1 MEANWKSSF
10 SPILQISQIC
20 SQGLREAIAEAKA
33 AFPELSVLEDFLE
46 VGQKKGQLPSAV
58 GPPPVQLEPEPPVLE
73 EPELPAEVQPDPAMI
88 NTLLQLLRSQTE
100 QTLLQEAAP
109 GPSPAMAAPQLS
121 PEHVLQQYLTAAS
134 HPEQWNAP
142 YAASDRMPASLS
154 APSAVGLAG
163 RNHQSYNH
171 AGGATNFQ
179 MEQEYANLGKR
190 QRLTK
195 PGDLYSM
202 HTHASQLAPEKRCSN
217 CRASNTPFWRKDR
230 NSKLSVCN
238 ACGLYAAKNDHP
250 RPFRLWKEGQNVDHL
265 IAAEAAAAATA
276 GSAGAAQQQ
285 QQQQQEGGT
294 IAGINFS
301 IEDMNNFRSAVVA
314 AAAAANT
321 NNIHAA
327 ATTTVAQQNAED
339 GSK

>member
-1 MEANWKSSF
+1 M
-10 SPILQISQIC
+10 QISQIC

-46 VGQKKGQLPSAV
+46 VGQKKGQSPSAV
-58 GPPPVQLEPEPPVLE
+58 GPPLVQLDAEPAVLDE
-73 EPELPAEVQPDPAMI
+73 SALPAEVQPDPAMI

-100 QTLLQEAAP
+100 QTLAAP
-109 GPSPAMAAPQLS
+109 GPSAAVAAPQLS
-121 PEHVLQQYLTAAS
+121 PEHALQQYLTAAS
-134 HPEQWNAP
+134 RPEQWDAS

-154 APSAVGLAG
+154 APLAIGLAG
-163 RNHQSYNH
+163 RSHQSYNH

-190 QRLTK
+190 QRLKK

-202 HTHASQLAPEKRCSN
+202 YNHASQPAPEKRCNN
-217 CRASNTPFWRKDR
+217 CGASNTPFWRKDR

-238 ACGLYAAKNDHP
+238 ACGLYAAKNNHP
-250 RPFRLWKEGQNVDHL
+250 RPFRLWKEGQNIDHL

-285 QQQQQEGGT
+285 QQQEGGT

-301 IEDMNNFRSAVVA
+301 IEDMNSFRSAVVA
-314 AAAAANT
+314 AAAAANN
-321 NNIHAA
+321 NNIPAA
-327 ATTTVAQQNAED
+327 AITTAAQQNAED